1 MKSRFYNGSS
11 IVSFL
16 INRVFS
22 RFFLLVGVLFFILLS
37 GTLVAQ
43 DRDIEIANEYF
54 GTNEYDK
61 AKDMYE
67 RLSKNNA
74 NLPFIYDNYLATLF
88 HFKEKEEAEKLIRKM
103 IKISDDN
110 LFYKLDHYVLV
121 SEMNGE
127 DKTEKEFT
135 GIVNDIKQNEI
146 LVEKA
151 ADYLLKRKLTEK
163 AKQLLLASRK
173 SLKNN
178 SLYAI
183 PLANIYFMQGNA
195 DQTIEEL
202 LSFLKNDPQELENVK
217 NVFQNNLKEGPDLD
231 LLESKLYERIQNE
244 PNEIAYNEL
253 LLWLNLQKKNF
264 NKAFFQAKAI
274 DKRYRSQ
281 GSKLMEVGKIA
292 MDNKDYESASKFFE
306 YIIKEYPSPDA
317 LYYAAAKRELIRAKE
332 ETIKNSYPI
341 NPLKIRSLI
350 SDYLSMI
357 RELENEI
364 GISPS
369 TIDARRSTAQL
380 YAFYL
385 NNLDTAATLLNETI
399 NIARNDLRG
408 KCKAK
413 IDLGD
418 IYLLKG
424 EPWESSLLYSQ
435 VEKDMK
441 EDPLGHE
448 AKLRN
453 AKLSYYKGE
462 FELAQEHLDVLKLAT
477 SREISN
483 DAMDLSILIQDNT
496 GLDSTTEAMK
506 EYAAIDL
513 LLFQNK
519 LNEAIIKTDSMMKKF
534 PSHPLT
540 DELLWLSAKIYRKMG
555 DIPNAIVALDK
566 INMNYAEDIL
576 GDNALY
582 TLGNI
587 YEENL
592 KDIPKA
598 MDTYQKFMLKY
609 PGSIFIVEARKRFR
623 ILRGDKI

>member
-1 MKSRFYNGSS
+1 MNLKFNNYS
-11 IVSFL
+11 IL
-16 INRVFS
+16 IKNTRASKLIGLFSVFC
-22 RFFLLVGVLFFILLS
+22 ILLFS
-37 GTLVAQ
+37 TILNAQ
-43 DRDIEIANEYF
+43 ERDIEIANEYF
-54 GTNEYDK
+54 STNEYDK

-74 NLPFIYDNYLATLF
+74 NLPFIYDNYITTLY
-88 HFKEKEEAEKLIRKM
+88 HFKLKEEAEKLIKRM

-110 LFYKLDHYVLV
+110 LFYRLDHYVLV
-121 SEMNGE
+121 CEINGV
-127 DKTEKEFT
+127 DKSEKEFS
-135 GIVNDIKQNEI
+135 GIVNDIKQNEV
-146 LVEKA
+146 LTEKA
-151 ADYLLKRKLTEK
+151 ADYLVKRKLTEK
-163 AKQLLLASRK
+163 TKQLLLASRK
-173 SLKNN
+173 SLKNT

-183 PLANIYFMQGNA
+183 PLANIYYLEGNA
-195 DQTIEEL
+195 EQTIEEL
-202 LSFLKNDPQELENVK
+202 LSYLKNEPQELENIK
-217 NVFQNNLKEGPDLD
+217 NVFQNNLKEGSDLE
-231 LLESKLYERIQNE
+231 LLETKLYERIQNE

-274 DKRYRSQ
+274 DKRYRAQ
-281 GSKLMEVGKIA
+281 GSKMMEVGRIA
-292 MDNKDYESASKFFE
+292 MENKDYESAARFFD
-306 YIIKEYPSPDA
+306 YVVKEYPSPDA
-317 LYYAAAKRELIRAKE
+317 LNYATAKRELIRAKE
-332 ETIKNSYPI
+332 ETIKNTYPI
-341 NPLKIRSLI
+341 DPLKIKSLI
-350 SDYLSMI
+350 GDYLSLI
-357 RELENEI
+357 RELENQI
-364 GISPS
+364 GVSPS

-385 NNLDTAATLLNETI
+385 NNLDTAAIILNETI
-399 NIARNDLRG
+399 AIARNDARG

-462 FELAQEHLDVLKLAT
+462 FELAQDHLDVLKLAT

-483 DAMDLSILIQDNT
+483 DAMELSILIQDNI
-496 GLDSTTEAMK
+496 GLDSTTDAMK
-506 EYAAIDL
+506 AYAAIDL

-519 LNEAIIKTDSMMKKF
+519 LDEAILKTDSMMRKF
-534 PSHPLT
+534 PAHPLT
-540 DELLWLSAKIYRKMG
+540 DELLWLSSKIYRKMG
-555 DIPNAIVALDK
+555 DFPKAINALEK
-566 INMNYAEDIL
+566 ITANYSDDIL

-582 TLGNI
+582 TLGTI

-592 KDIPKA
+592 KDNAKA
-598 MDTYQKFMLKY
+598 MDTYQSFMLKY
-609 PGSIFIVEARKRFR
+609 PGSIFTVEARKRFR

>member
-1 MKSRFYNGSS
+1 MTKKVNASLLIPKQKMLFRK
-11 IVSFL
+11 IVLISLLIFL
-16 INRVFS
+16 SAPFA
-22 RFFLLVGVLFFILLS
+22 LF
-37 GTLVAQ
+37 AQ
-43 DRDIEIANEYF
+43 ERDIEIANEYF

-61 AKDMYE
+61 AKDMYD

-74 NLPFIYDNYLATLF
+74 NLPLIYDNYLTTLF
-88 HFKEKEEAEKLIRKM
+88 HFKLKEEAEKVIRRM
-103 IKISDDN
+103 IKLSDDN
-110 LFYKLDHYVLV
+110 LVYKLDHYVLV
-121 SEMNGE
+121 CEINGAE
-127 DKTEKEFT
+127 KSEKEFG
-135 GIVNDIKQNEI
+135 GIVNDIKQNEGQV
-146 LVEKA
+146 LKA
-151 ADYLLKRKLTEK
+151 ADYLLKRKFVDKT
-163 AKQLLLASRK
+163 KQLLLASRK
-173 SLKNN
+173 ALKNS

-183 PLANIYFMQGNA
+183 PLSNIYYLEGDVNN
-195 DQTIEEL
+195 TIEEL
-202 LSFLKNDPQELENVK
+202 LSYLKNDPDELENVK
-217 NVFQNNLKEGPDLD
+217 NVFQNNLKEGSDLE
-231 LLESKLYERIQNE
+231 LLETKLYERIQLE

-281 GSKLMEVGKIA
+281 GSKMMEVGKIA
-292 MDNKDYESASKFFE
+292 MENKDYESAIRFFE
-306 YIIKEYPSPDA
+306 YVVKEFPNPDA
-317 LYYAAAKRELIRAKE
+317 LNYSSAKRELIRAKE
-332 ETIKNSYPI
+332 EIIKNTYPI
-341 NPLKIRSLI
+341 DPSKIRSLI
-350 SDYLSMI
+350 ADYLSMI

-364 GISPS
+364 GVSPS

-385 NNLDTAATLLNETI
+385 NNLDTAAIILNQTI
-399 NIARNDLRG
+399 TIARNDARG

-477 SREISN
+477 SREIAN
-483 DAMDLSILIQDNT
+483 DAMELSILIQDNI
-496 GLDSTTEAMK
+496 GLDSTTDAMK
-506 EYAAIDL
+506 VYAAIDL

-519 LNEAIIKTDSMMKKF
+519 LKEAIEKTDSMMRKF
-534 PSHPLT
+534 PDHSLT
-540 DELLWLSAKIYRKMG
+540 DELLWLSAKIYKKMG
-555 DIPNAIVALDK
+555 DFPSTIAALEK
-566 INMNYAEDIL
+566 INTTYAEDIL

-582 TLGNI
+582 MLGNI

-592 KDIPKA
+592 KDLPKA
-598 MDTYQKFMLKY
+598 METYQKFMLKY
-609 PGSIFIVEARKRFR
+609 PGSIFTVEARKRFR